1 MQFLNCIDILYIQ
14 VLKKASRRVYKSF
27 VGVPAKDFFYFIKQ
41 FIKEVDYSL
50 FN

>member
-27 VGVPAKDFFYFIKQ
+27 VGVPAKDFFYFIK
-41 FIKEVDYSL
+41 L
-50 FN
+50 T